1 MGEPSASRLFHASS
15 FPVSDLYQN
24 ISSIYAEL
32 LGCLIGMKQETR
44 IDPRVSHSEVDFS
57 NTNLEVLSLSFFFEF
72 SEEIIAS
79 FIEMAR
85 LFLALGSE

>member
-1 MGEPSASRLFHASS
+1 LPTNS
-15 FPVSDLYQN
+15 FPLSDLYQN
-24 ISSIYAEL
+24 ISSINAEL

-44 IDPRVSHSEVDFS
+44 LDPRLSHSETDFS

-72 SEEIIAS
+72 SEKNIAS
-79 FIEMAR
+79 FIETAR